1 MKSKSPR
8 TTHELLRDGELI
20 VRAMRRAV
28 KEALLRHK
36 RAGVP
41 AVGWRSGKVVLVR
54 PAQIKASAANGSR
67 RRRPRRPPRT
77 RNISRASG

>member
-8 TTHELLRDGELI
+8 TISELLLDGRL
-20 VRAMRRAV
+20 VDRAMRRAV

-41 AVGWRSGKVVLVR
+41 AVGWRSGKVGLVR
-54 PAQIKASAANGSR
+54 PAQIKASATNGSR